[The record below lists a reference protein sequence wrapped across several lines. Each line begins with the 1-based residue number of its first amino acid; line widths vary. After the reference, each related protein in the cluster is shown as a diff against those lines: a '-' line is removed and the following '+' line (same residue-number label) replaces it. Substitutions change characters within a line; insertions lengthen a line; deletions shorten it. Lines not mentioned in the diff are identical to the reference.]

1 MADDHEIGYKKPPRH
16 SQFKK
21 GRSGNPKGRPKGI
34 RNFKTDLRE
43 VLAAPVTIRQDGR
56 ATTVSSQCAAFMQLQ
71 AGAVK
76 GERHSRDRFLDYA
89 ERYGEDEAAEDAER
103 ALAQAD
109 QNILEVFTE
118 RTIAQ
123 HEALKAAKAGGEQD
137 EEPEA

>member
-21 GRSGNPKGRPKGI
+21 GRSGNPKGRPKGT
-34 RNFKTDLRE
+34 RNFKTDVHD
-43 VLAAPVTIRQDGR
+43 VLSEPVTVRVNGR
-56 ATTVSSQCAAFMQLQ
+56 PTRLSSQTAALKQLQ

-89 ERYGEDEAAEDAER
+89 ERYSQDEAGEDAER
-103 ALAQAD
+103 ALAQGD
-109 QNILEVFTE
+109 QDILEHFKARILAE
-118 RTIAQ
+118 
-123 HEALKAAKAGGEQD
+123 HEAQTAPPAGREPD

>member
-1 MADDHEIGYKKPPRH
+1 MADDYEVGYGKPPKHTR
-16 SQFKK
+16 FKK

-43 VLAAPVTIRQDGR
+43 ELAEPVSLRQDGR
-56 ATTVSSQCAAFMQLQ
+56 ATTVSSQRAAIKQLR
-71 AGAVK
+71 AGALK

-89 ERYGEDEAAEDAER
+89 ERLGEDEAAEDAER

-109 QNILEVFTE
+109 QDIVVHFKE
-118 RTIAQ
+118 RTIAE
-123 HEALKAAKAGGEQD
+123 HEAQKSAKAGGEQD

>member
-1 MADDHEIGYKKPPRH
+1 MADDHEIGYKKPPKH

-21 GRSGNPKGRPKGI
+21 GRSGNPKGRPKGA

-43 VLAAPVTIRQDGR
+43 VLAAPVTIRQNGR
-56 ATTVSSQCAAFMQLQ
+56 ATTVSSQCATFMQLQ

-89 ERYGEDEAAEDAER
+89 ERYGEDETTEDAER

-109 QNILEVFTE
+109 QDIVVHFKE

-123 HEALKAAKAGGEQD
+123 HEALKAAKARGEQD